1 MIIKIDKNN
10 KIIACYH
17 GEVAK
22 KFPED
27 GVTFFEVKEVPTR
40 VQNTTLCFNP
50 ESKEFYTVEIAPEVL
65 AERQAKKEAREKK
78 ATALKWLA
86 DNDWI
91 VNKRVLGE
99 WEETDERWLAYLTGR
114 EKARADIDEAE
125 AILKN

>member
-1 MIIKIDKNN
+1 MVIKIDETN
-10 KIIACYH
+10 KIIACYY

-22 KFPED
+22 KFPAD
-27 GVTFFEVKEVPTR
+27 NVIFFEVEAVPTR
-40 VQNTTLCFNP
+40 KPNETLHFDP
-50 ESKEFYTVEIAPEVL
+50 EKKTFYTVEIAPEVL

-78 ATALKWLA
+78 DTALKWLS